1 MKQEEIADEKG
12 KSEEVDTAQKK
23 KAFKNLTEQCSNI
36 METKKKKKTRP
47 LIIGGLFD
55 LIIPNTID
63 TGDDSLV
70 KAQVIK

>member
-36 METKKKKKTRP
+36 METKKKKTRP

-55 LIIPNTID
+55 LIID
-63 TGDDSLV
+63 T
-70 KAQVIK
+70 